1 MSPHK
6 TSVVSFPLNNIGY
19 VIVTFLSSFKNIGKW
34 GIELITNQL
43 IQTLIIGRFGE
54 HV

>member
-6 TSVVSFPLNNIGY
+6 TSVVSFPFNNIGY
-19 VIVTFLSSFKNIGKW
+19 VIVTFLSSFKNIGKR
-34 GIELITNQL
+34 GIELITNQI